1 MTNWLENL
9 CSQMDLAD
17 QPCGPITS
25 IFSEAK
31 QKPRNAQT
39 RYTQNPLL
47 TLRRTNAN
55 NYEVLHTL
63 SLMYCM
69 IYFMY

>member
-31 QKPRNAQT
+31 QKPRNAQRQGT
-39 RYTQNPLL
+39 PKILYSLSEEPMQITMKYYIPFPL
-47 TLRRTNAN
+47 
-55 NYEVLHTL
+55 YIV
-63 SLMYCM
+63 
-69 IYFMY
+69 